1 MSKKLL
7 ALLLAA
13 LMTCSVFAGC
23 STTKEVIIS
32 DDSDTTT
39 ADDGADSDDPENPD
53 DNDDNNDNKDNNDSG
68 KVSKKKTKKAK
79 KTTAGKTTKARRNDK
94 KGTETMKFTPAA
106 DKGANYSVKGTVKI
120 AVDTVR
126 PTDFQ
131 AMFDV
136 MKQLY
141 PNVTIKLDK
150 WTQTSADNGSE
161 YLIRTM
167 KTGTTA
173 DIIWDEAGSMPRY
186 IKEGW
191 VRPITKYVNAD
202 PEGSN
207 LPANLKAD
215 YTFGGALYAVPHQ
228 ATFELTAVNTTLYEK
243 LGGKASDL
251 EKYRNHPWSWEQ
263 YCALLDLGAEG
274 FAKKMCVGTEELFQ
288 SHDRYSWYVTSNSSK
303 KYSGLG
309 FNMDTYKFEDN
320 VFQNAAKEFRRLR
333 VKTQGIEGW
342 YSQQQ
347 GLLKSQLGYS
357 SSYSGLWK
365 AGKALVED
373 TLTVYVDKWHNL
385 SFKYVTMPAP
395 SKNGNLMMHIDQCFI
410 TSNCSD
416 ANMDA
421 AFQLLRFMSYSTN
434 GNLARLSMYE
444 PENAKLYNLNSHVYY
459 PTTNSKVVANK
470 FNGLKIVNAT
480 DKYLFANIKNSRRF
494 DWFKIVADKDDNLSA
509 AKIGTALNAITDGK
523 DTSAS
528 GLNEPISK
536 FNQLSVQSQKDLL
549 AAVEKHKKAHPS
561 WY

>member
-32 DDSDTTT
+32 DDPDTTT
-39 ADDGADSDDPENPD
+39 ADDGADPDNPDNPD
-53 DNDDNNDNKDNNDSG
+53 DNNNDNNDNNESG
-68 KVSKKKTKKAK
+68 KSHKKTKKTKKAK
-79 KTTAGKTTKARRNDK
+79 KTTAGKTTKARNGK
-94 KGTETMKFTPAA
+94 KGPETLKFTPAA

-136 MKQLY
+136 MEQLY
-141 PNVTIKLDK
+141 PNVTIKMDK
-150 WTQTSADNGSE
+150 WTHTTNDDGRE

-173 DIIWDEAGSMPRY
+173 DIMWDEAGEMPRY

-228 ATFELTAVNTTLYEK
+228 ATFELVAVNTTLYEK

-274 FAKKMCVGTEELFQ
+274 FAKKMCVGIEDLFDA
-288 SHDRYSWYVTSNSSK
+288 HNRYAWYVTSNSSK
-303 KYSGLG
+303 KFSGLG
-309 FNMDTYKFEDN
+309 LNLDTYKYEDN
-320 VFQNAAKEFRRLR
+320 IYQNGAKEFRRLR

-342 YSQQQ
+342 YSEQQ

-357 SSYSGLWK
+357 SSYSGLWE

-385 SFKYVTMPAP
+385 SFKYVTMPTP

-459 PTTNSKVVANK
+459 PTTNSKAVANK

-480 DKYLFANIKNSRRF
+480 DKYLLANVKNSRRF
-494 DWFKIVADKDDNLSA
+494 DAFKIIADVVDNRGT

-536 FNQLSVQSQKDLL
+536 FNQLSVQSQKNLL

>member
-32 DDSDTTT
+32 GDPDTTT
-39 ADDGADSDDPENPD
+39 ADDGADPDDPENPD
-53 DNDDNNDNKDNNDSG
+53 DNDDNNDNKDNNNSG
-68 KVSKKKTKKAK
+68 KVSKQKTKKVK
-79 KTTAGKTTKARRNDK
+79 KTTAGKTTKARDK
-94 KGTETMKFTPAA
+94 DRKGPETLKFTPAA

-136 MKQLY
+136 MEQLY
-141 PNVTIKLDK
+141 PNVTIKMDK
-150 WTQTSADNGSE
+150 WTHSTNDDGRE
-161 YLIRTM
+161 YLVRTM

-173 DIIWDEAGSMPRY
+173 DIMWDEAGEMPRY

-251 EKYRNHPWSWEQ
+251 EKYRNHPWTWEQ

-274 FAKKMCVGTEELFQ
+274 FAKKMCVGTEELFE
-288 SHDRYSWYVTSNSSK
+288 SHNRYAWYVTSNSSK

-309 FNMDTYKFEDN
+309 FNMDTYKYEDN
-320 VFQNAAKEFRRLR
+320 IFQNGAKEFRRLR

-342 YSQQQ
+342 YSEQQ

-357 SSYSGLWK
+357 ASFSGLWK

-385 SFKYVTMPAP
+385 SFKYVTMPTP

-459 PTTNSKVVANK
+459 PTTNSKAVANK

-480 DKYLFANIKNSRRF
+480 DKYLFANVKNSRRY
-494 DWFKIVADKDDNLSA
+494 DAFKIIADTRDNRDT